1 MMTTEEKEAI
11 LGPLA
16 SKEVSQKSKGRK
28 TVNVAELIKQKQLEK
43 EKGLGAD
50 GDDQPAAGLEIDG
63 DIKADKLSANM
74 PEAPVVKFSES
85 YFKKEE
91 VD

>member
-16 SKEVSQKSKGRK
+16 SKEVPQKSKGRK
-28 TVNVAELIKQKQLEK
+28 TVNVAELIKQRQLEK
-43 EKGLGAD
+43 EKGIGAD
-50 GDDQPAAGLEIDG
+50 GDYQPGAGLEIDG
-63 DIKADKLSANM
+63 DIKAVELSAKI